1 MDDYRF
7 NSETEPAEWQLRQL
21 MQEAAQDVRE
31 SNAQMRAAFFARINQ
46 SIATAL

>member
-7 NSETEPAEWQLRQL
+7 NDQTDPTDEQLQQL

-46 SIATAL
+46 NIAATL